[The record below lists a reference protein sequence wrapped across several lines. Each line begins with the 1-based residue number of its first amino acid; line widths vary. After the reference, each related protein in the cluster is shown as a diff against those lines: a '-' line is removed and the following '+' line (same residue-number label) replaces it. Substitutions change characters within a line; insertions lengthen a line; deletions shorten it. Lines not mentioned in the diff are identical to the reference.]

1 MELVRPHLT
10 APPTPAPSTDA
21 EWLRLADA
29 AALAGGVSTRTVT
42 RWIRV
47 GLVRAS
53 RPTGG
58 VVLVERASLVAM
70 LAKVPRGV

>member
-10 APPTPAPSTDA
+10 APPTPDG
-21 EWLRLADA
+21 EWMRLAAA